1 MVRRHIGP
9 TGSLY
14 DAWKAERDLW
24 VLCQDCGHA
33 AKLDTRSL
41 ILRLGDEASALDFDK
56 LRLRNRLRCRRCGR
70 WHVAFIPHYIPWSA
84 MR

>member
-9 TGSLY
+9 IGSLY

-33 AKLDTRSL
+33 AKLDTRKL
-41 ILRLGDEASALDFDK
+41 ILRLGDEASALAFDQ

-70 WHVAFIPHYIPWSA
+70 WHVAFVPHYMPWSA